1 MGKAWRRKEMVGQR
15 SDEIPLRIGYKNVL
29 SPQLTAEDEE
39 SRDYK
44 EREERAFA
52 KVSEEGIQSV

>member
-1 MGKAWRRKEMVGQR
+1 MVGQR